1 MKRNYLLSLLLY
13 LLISCSGSRVLP
25 KISIISNELNLGQE
39 CAQSILLNESL
50 NYFQGI
56 GFEIVEDTNAD
67 YQISIKSN
75 TYKGLTNNRMHSVLL
90 QYEFVVKDYSGII
103 VYEEQKRE
111 LKGVQSNFPSAGIN
125 AYEQSLDDFKW
136 DILFPFIKQLLGE

>member
-1 MKRNYLLSLLLY
+1 MNRNYLLSLLVF

-39 CAQSILLNESL
+39 CTQSILLNESL
-50 NYFQGI
+50 NYFQDK
-56 GFEIVEDTNAD
+56 GFEIVEDINAD

-75 TYKGLTNNRMHSVLL
+75 TYKGLTNNRMHSALL
-90 QYEFVVKDYSGII
+90 QYEFVVKDSSGKI
-103 VYEEQKRE
+103 VYQEQKRE

-125 AYEQSLDDFKW
+125 AYERSLDNFKW
-136 DILFPFIKQLLGE
+136 DILFPFIKQVVEE